1 VLPFELRSESG
12 DSCQQF
18 NVVPEDF
25 HRYHSPLPSGK
36 TIDRVKRGGFAGVG
50 EVEPDLGPPAALN
63 APGNYDSREKKK
75 RSEEAVLYD

>member
-1 VLPFELRSESG
+1 MPTVQR
-12 DSCQQF
+12 
-18 NVVPEDF
+18 VPEDF

-63 APGNYDSREKKK
+63 APGKLRFEGKEK
-75 RSEEAVLYD
+75 A